1 MSDKPE
7 SAAGISSPPLAG
19 SALLRRLRQHEAM
32 MGPHQKDRET
42 GRLYVAATAEIAR
55 LIDLCTSVHDRL
67 LRGDADTVLLS
78 RLAEGWQGPNN
89 GVMGAAEP
97 RTMDGLVGNL
107 NGGKR

>member
-78 RLAEGWQGPNN
+78 RLAEGWQGPN
-89 GVMGAAEP
+89 AP
-97 RTMDGLVGNL
+97 RQDASGTRASLDADV
-107 NGGKR
+107 R

>member
-78 RLAEGWQGPNN
+78 RLAEGWQGPN
-89 GVMGAAEP
+89 AEHHARP
-97 RTMDGLVGNL
+97 ERT
-107 NGGKR
+107 